1 MKAIRTSLK
10 IKNGKVR
17 RRPHAILDMRQYH
30 YRDVLTSC
38 PKCMSLIIVTSTKI
52 FLAAEAYNFGS
63 DTSKFD
69 GISIRELT
77 LILAYTSIDLSRT
90 KLNETHKYV

>member
-1 MKAIRTSLK
+1 MPQVYEFNHSGI
-10 IKNGKVR
+10 N
-17 RRPHAILDMRQYH
+17 Q
-30 YRDVLTSC
+30 
-38 PKCMSLIIVTSTKI
+38 I